1 MASIDNIHIVKQE
14 GTSCG
19 YHRITLPFEV
29 MGAQSKE
36 SAPIWIF
43 NRICGL
49 TPQQVKEKQ
58 HQGVRFIMD
67 IDDSPFLPYNHPSY
81 QRYSEKGTTSLMIDL
96 VKNVNMVWCTSE
108 RLRNILFQ
116 YNPNILVIPNSIP
129 FGYRQFTDNKIDF
142 KNREGIIYAGECSHM
157 EDLNI
162 VKGMDNLTF
171 AGYSMN
177 SYYIDISRNFP
188 NRNFINRLPLDNY
201 MDLYDGMSMSIAPL
215 QFNPFNECKSNL
227 KTLESGCKGI
237 PIICSGMSPYLNDM
251 DKDLVLYANN
261 KQEFEEKISKLKNDK
276 VMRKELGLKL
286 QEHIKNNYDMYKI
299 NELRKQSIESL

>member
-14 GTSCG
+14 WTSCG

-29 MGAQSKE
+29 MGSRSKE
-36 SAPIWIF
+36 NAPVWIF

-49 TPQQVKEKQ
+49 TIQQVKEKQ
-58 HQGVRFIMD
+58 LQGIRFIMD

-81 QRYSEKGTTSLMIDL
+81 QRYVERGITSLMIDL
-96 VKNVNMVWCTSE
+96 VRNVNMVWCTSE

-129 FGYRQFTDNKIDF
+129 FGYKQFIDNNVEF
-142 KNREGIIYAGECSHM
+142 NNREGIVYAGECSHT

-162 VKGMDNLTF
+162 IKGVENLTF
-171 AGYSMN
+171 AGYSRN
-177 SYYIDISRNFP
+177 SYYDDISRNFP
-188 NRNFINRLPLDNY
+188 NRKFINKLSLENY
-201 MDLYDGMSMSIAPL
+201 MDLYDGMSFAIAPL

-227 KTLESGCKGI
+227 KTLESGCKGL
-237 PIICSGMSPYLNDM
+237 PIICSGMNPYLNDK

-261 KQEFEEKISKLKNDK
+261 KQGFEDQISKLKNDNI
-276 VMRKELGLKL
+276 MRKELGLRL
-286 QEHIKNNYDMYKI
+286 QEHVKNNYDMYKI